1 MLKLNKAALPDP
13 AAVHQAQRRDDD
25 QVASLCNGCRY
36 GFRVA
41 AKQRWGDHD
50 SNLAIWCTGPWFEHA
65 QEMYSVTACNGY
77 VEGEFSPVTTAMEVV
92 KKALGVDPYEGM
104 APGEKAAHLDA
115 SLSDLEAEGDGVEK
129 AMETEEGEASQDGAD
144 AEPENNNDSDD
155 GGDKE

>member
-77 VEGEFSPVTTAMEVV
+77 VEGEFSPVAAMMETVE
-92 KKALGVDPYEGM
+92 KALEVDPCEGM
-104 APGEKAAHLDA
+104 SEEEKAMYLDA
-115 SLSDLEAEGDGVEK
+115 SLSDLEAEGDDEGDALDEND
-129 AMETEEGEASQDGAD
+129 ADDGETEEQ
-144 AEPENNNDSDD
+144 
-155 GGDKE
+155 